1 MENTNKFNAR
11 KLLKSFGYAISG
23 LRNLI
28 RSEQNAR
35 IHLIISLGVIIAG
48 FLLQLSAIEW
58 CVVAL
63 CIGLVF
69 AAEGFNTAFEKIVDH
84 LFPEFHETAR
94 QVKDIAAGAV
104 LICALMAAVCGIV
117 LFLPKLVSLF

>member
-11 KLLKSFGYAISG
+11 KLFKSFGYAISG

-35 IHLIISLGVIIAG
+35 IHLMISLGVILAG

-104 LICALMAAVCGIV
+104 LICALMAAMCGIV